1 MSGKIRVLVCLPHS
15 QTPDLTILGKYHD
28 PGHDAEKH
36 PTIEV
41 LLNGYTP
48 IPQDADA
55 LAETI
60 ANVIRTWPR

>member
-1 MSGKIRVLVCLPHS
+1 MSGKIRVLVGLPRPQTHS
-15 QTPDLTILGKYHD
+15 LTILGQYRD
-28 PGHDAEKH
+28 LGHDAEKH

-60 ANVIRTWPR
+60 ANVIGAWCR

>member
-1 MSGKIRVLVCLPHS
+1 MNGKIRVLVGLPHAK
-15 QTPDLTILGKYHD
+15 TPDLTVLGQYRD
-28 PGHDAEKH
+28 LGHDAEKH
-36 PTIEV
+36 PIVEV

-60 ANVIRTWPR
+60 ANVIKTWCK